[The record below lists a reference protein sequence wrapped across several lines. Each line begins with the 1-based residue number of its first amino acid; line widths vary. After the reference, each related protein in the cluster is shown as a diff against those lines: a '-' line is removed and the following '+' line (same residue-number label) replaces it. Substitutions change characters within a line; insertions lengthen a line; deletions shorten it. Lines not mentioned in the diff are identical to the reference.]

1 MSRSNKEGRDV
12 DQLPTGSG
20 LLDRA
25 KKALQGRRRN
35 IDEAVD
41 AASEGTKPSKP
52 KKKKTTGSY

>member
-1 MSRSNKEGRDV
+1 MSRSNKDSRDV
-12 DQLPTGSG
+12 DQLPLGSG

-25 KKALQGRRRN
+25 KKAFQGRKRS

-52 KKKKTTGSY
+52 KKKKTMGSY